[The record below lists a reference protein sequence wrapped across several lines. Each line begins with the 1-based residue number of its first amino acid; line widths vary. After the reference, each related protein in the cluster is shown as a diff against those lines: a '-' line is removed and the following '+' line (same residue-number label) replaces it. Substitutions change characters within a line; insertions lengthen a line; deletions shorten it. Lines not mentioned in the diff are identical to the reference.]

1 MVRQKLLW
9 LNGQKL
15 WMILFEIS
23 SSEWI
28 WTRLWNASK
37 LNGIFICY
45 ILKQYFVKKN
55 TAQQKNITIKQLG
68 VYYQQDSFYVQ
79 EGEGAI
85 MCNLSLGDNAYRQ
98 MIEKHKVFKI
108 KIFVS
113 IYLRMTESEGNL
125 CSQ

>member
-1 MVRQKLLW
+1 
-9 LNGQKL
+9 
-15 WMILFEIS
+15 
-23 SSEWI
+23 
-28 WTRLWNASK
+28 
-37 LNGIFICY
+37 
-45 ILKQYFVKKN
+45 
-55 TAQQKNITIKQLG
+55 
-68 VYYQQDSFYVQ
+68 
-79 EGEGAI
+79 

>member
-1 MVRQKLLW
+1 MTQRPEVVDDFVRNFLVRMNMDKTLECFQT
-9 LNGQKL
+9 
-15 WMILFEIS
+15 
-23 SSEWI
+23 EW
-28 WTRLWNASK
+28 
-37 LNGIFICY
+37 Y
-45 ILKQYFVKKN
+45 IYMLYFKTVFCEEKYSTVKKYHN
-55 TAQQKNITIKQLG
+55 KAAWCLLSTG
-68 VYYQQDSFYVQ
+68 FFYVQ

-98 MIEKHKVFKI
+98 MIEKYKVFKI